1 VKLLAPFP
9 TSLASFHV
17 EGEQILEY
25 LFVPEIRRPAVGRK
39 DRSVEGRMRVH
50 YLHGLGKVKLLW
62 FRANDFLFHDPA
74 LSKPATE
81 Y

>member
-1 VKLLAPFP
+1 VKLLAPFL
-9 TSLASFHV
+9 TSFASFHV

-39 DRSVEGRMRVH
+39 DRSVEDRMRVL
-50 YLHGLGKVKLLW
+50 YLHGLGKVILLG
-62 FRANDFLFHDPA
+62 FMANDFLFHDPA
-74 LSKPATE
+74 LSIPGTG